1 MLTDVIFK
9 EAKED
14 EVTYTLLSDKDVIQ
28 NIKATTGTDITT
40 LSNREALAIY
50 KENIINYADAY
61 VIFTFA
67 IDSRVVMFADV
78 YDAKDNH
85 WICSYQIIGGDTE
98 DDNLENYSMFMHKFF
113 RT

>member
-9 EAKED
+9 VAKED

-50 KENIINYADAY
+50 KENIKKL
-61 VIFTFA
+61 
-67 IDSRVVMFADV
+67 R
-78 YDAKDNH
+78 
-85 WICSYQIIGGDTE
+85 
-98 DDNLENYSMFMHKFF
+98 
-113 RT
+113 